1 VPSGTLAHCNA
12 HPECKTFVAASPDS
26 LMGNLMMEP
35 EKQQNQMLEEALRES
50 AEPDRELFENSKDAM
65 YVHNL
70 SGIYTSV
77 NRAAEELSGY
87 SRDEIIG
94 QPFWKFVAPEYVKQ
108 ARAYLC
114 QKLEEVGE
122 TKYELEIIK
131 KGGRRVP
138 VEVTSRIIRDKGVPV
153 GVRGAARDISERR
166 RVQQALSRYLR
177 LVRVRQVGRQN
188 IGREVNETTIG
199 DGSLPSKKE

>member
-1 VPSGTLAHCNA
+1 
-12 HPECKTFVAASPDS
+12 
-26 LMGNLMMEP
+26 MEP
-35 EKQQNQMLEEALRES
+35 EKQQKPMLEEALRES

-87 SRDEIIG
+87 SREEIIG

-122 TKYELEIIK
+122 TKYELEIIR

-153 GVRGAARDISERR
+153 GVQGAARDISERR

-177 LVRVRQVGRQN
+177 LIRARELGRQN
-188 IGREVNETTIG
+188 IARESHEAATWN
-199 DGSLPSKKE
+199 GSLQPKKK

>member
-1 VPSGTLAHCNA
+1 
-12 HPECKTFVAASPDS
+12 
-26 LMGNLMMEP
+26 MEP
-35 EKQQNQMLEEALRES
+35 EKRQSQMIEEALRES

-77 NRAAEELSGY
+77 NRAAEQLSGY

-153 GVRGAARDISERR
+153 GVQGAARDISERR
-166 RVQQALSRYLR
+166 RVQQAVQRYSRLI
-177 LVRVRQVGRQN
+177 RVRQVGRQD
-188 IGREVNETTIG
+188 IGREKHDTTSW
-199 DGSLPSKKE
+199 DDSLRPKKE

>member
-1 VPSGTLAHCNA
+1 MPSGTLAHCNA

-153 GVRGAARDISERR
+153 GVQGAARDISERR
-166 RVQQALSRYLR
+166 RVQQALSRYSR
-177 LVRVRQVGRQN
+177 LIRVRQVGRQN
-188 IGREVNETTIG
+188 IGREKHDTATW
-199 DGSLPSKKE
+199 DGSLQPKKE

>member
-1 VPSGTLAHCNA
+1 
-12 HPECKTFVAASPDS
+12 
-26 LMGNLMMEP
+26 MEP
-35 EKQQNQMLEEALRES
+35 EKRQSQMIEEALRES

-77 NRAAEELSGY
+77 NRAAEQLSGY

-131 KGGRRVP
+131 KGGLRVP

-153 GVRGAARDISERR
+153 GVQGAARDISERR

-188 IGREVNETTIG
+188 IGREVNETTTG
-199 DGSLPSKKE
+199 DGSLSSKKE